1 LANYAPLTLISFIER
16 AAAVFPK
23 RIAWIH
29 SDMRATAAAGSGR
42 ARRNA
47 NVMVPWAGPLPGIQ
61 ALANGGG
68 LARLAAHLREGEGG
82 MLASGS
88 FIAGVG
94 LLLATLLALL
104 FRHPNAPRWTRP
116 EIVAMLIAVPVS
128 GIICFGFGYVA
139 YGLSEL
145 VRGAGDPRELLV
157 LAGVV
162 IALVVVWMGLG
173 IRRRL
178 RAYALV
184 TAGTAPNVHQL
195 NEVGLA
201 TDEAPPP
208 STPETAPASSPKGG
222 VRLRFLMTGGVAWD
236 ATPPAP
242 AHGGPHVLTY
252 GGLLLSA
259 SVLALAALLQGPARE
274 ERAR

>member
-1 LANYAPLTLISFIER
+1 
-16 AAAVFPK
+16 
-23 RIAWIH
+23 
-29 SDMRATAAAGSGR
+29 
-42 ARRNA
+42 
-47 NVMVPWAGPLPGIQ
+47 
-61 ALANGGG
+61 
-68 LARLAAHLREGEGG
+68 

-116 EIVAMLIAVPVS
+116 EIVAMLIGVPLS
-128 GIICFGFGYVA
+128 GIICFGVGYVA
-139 YGLSEL
+139 YGLSQL
-145 VRGAGDPRELLV
+145 AKGAGDPRELLV

-178 RAYALV
+178 RAYGLV

-195 NEVGLA
+195 NELRPA

-208 STPETAPASSPKGG
+208 STPRPRPP
-222 VRLRFLMTGGVAWD
+222 RLRK
-236 ATPPAP
+236 
-242 AHGGPHVLTY
+242 
-252 GGLLLSA
+252 
-259 SVLALAALLQGPARE
+259 AA
-274 ERAR
+274 